1 MLDPGDRLV
10 YLDALRPPEGYEFD
24 SAIGT
29 TYTLDLTALLVI
41 PLSMALFPHDEESP
55 LRDPVLV
62 LEALQRNAERV
73 SVYCQHG
80 AIKVPSIEHRL
91 YTLIERMVVEVA
103 PPDDAD
109 GRAIFHPKTWLL
121 RFTQDDG
128 PARYRFLCASRNLTF
143 DRAWD
148 TLFVI
153 EGDVDTAAAPFERNR
168 PLADFIGAL
177 PGLAVRPSDAAH
189 EESARHMLEELP
201 HVDFRLPDGSPFD
214 HQQWRLHPMGIDGH
228 REWPFPASAERV
240 LVVSPFLSSGVL
252 ADVAGDVAWAGLVS
266 RPAELA
272 RLGLRALEPFAEVR
286 VLADTIEDEAAPAP
300 GVDSRAVQGDVD
312 GLGSDGIGG
321 DGLGSDGIG
330 SDGLGEVGEVGDASD
345 TGDVTDAASAEDAG
359 GLHAK
364 IFVMETGDQARVFV
378 GSTNAT
384 AALPLRSGGAAGAR
398 GRNVEFLVELLGS
411 RRDVGIDAILDGT
424 GARDGLRGLTV
435 EWDRRSEPSREDELR
450 RELERALDELR
461 RAIAASGPVLVA
473 EPETG
478 AGGTYSLVLRADGEL
493 STSVFARVAA
503 RARCWPISRRAVH
516 ALPFD
521 PASLRRGIRFP
532 NLSVVDLT
540 RFMAFELGREVD
552 DVSITLRFV
561 LSLPLEGAP
570 ADRGSHVLRAIIA
583 DSTHFMRYLFFL
595 LSEDAGGTG
604 LTDEALQILRGGGAD
619 GAGGAGADGWPLLEE
634 LVRTVSRSPEKIARI
649 GRLVAELRDADD
661 GTERVPP
668 AFERIWAP
676 IEQAW
681 RAGNGR

>member
-10 YLDALRPPEGYEFD
+10 YLDALRPPEGYSLD

-73 SVYCQHG
+73 SVYCQRG
-80 AIKVPSIEHRL
+80 GIKVPSIEHRL

-153 EGDVDTAAAPFERNR
+153 EGDVDTAADPFERNR
-168 PLADFIGAL
+168 PLADFIRAL
-177 PGLAVRPSDAAH
+177 PGLAVRPPDTAH
-189 EESARHMLEELP
+189 DESARHMLEELP

-214 HQQWRLHPMGIDGH
+214 HQHWRFHPMGIVGH
-228 REWPFPASAERV
+228 REWPFPASADRV

-252 ADVAGDVAWAGLVS
+252 AEIADDVAWACLVS

-272 RLGLRALEPFAEVR
+272 RLGPRALEPFAEVR
-286 VLADTIEDEAAPAP
+286 VLADTIEDEAAQAP
-300 GVDSRAVQGDVD
+300 GVDSRVVEGEFD
-312 GLGSDGIGG
+312 GLGSDGVGG
-321 DGLGSDGIG
+321 DGLGSDGVGGDRLG
-330 SDGLGEVGEVGDASD
+330 SDGLGEVGD
-345 TGDVTDAASAEDAG
+345 TGDVTDAASGQDAG

-411 RRDVGIDAILDGT
+411 KRDVGIDAILDGT
-424 GARDGLRGLTV
+424 KARDGLRGLTV
-435 EWDRRSEPSREDELR
+435 EWDQRSEPSREEELR

-473 EPETG
+473 EPEPG
-478 AGGTYSLVLRADGEL
+478 AGGMYSLVLRADGEFPA
-493 STSVFARVAA
+493 SVFDRVAA

-516 ALPFD
+516 ALPLD

-583 DSTHFMRYLFFL
+583 DSTHFMRYLLFL
-595 LSEDAGGTG
+595 LAEGDGGAG
-604 LTDEALQILRGGGAD
+604 LTDEALRILRGGGAD

-649 GRLVAELRDADD
+649 GRLVEELRAADD

-668 AFERIWAP
+668 AFDRIWAP
-676 IEQAW
+676 IERAW
-681 RAGNGR
+681 RAGSER